1 MKRIKKKALVVM
13 SAIMLASAVAIP
25 FTQHNGV
32 SIGEEVGATQA
43 KKITKATM
51 QTKANLNMRSSASV
65 KGKHLLTIPKGTKVT
80 TDTKVGTWY
89 KVSYKGKT
97 GFVSGSYLATV
108 KAPTKA
114 TPKPK
119 AKPAPKKVVA
129 PKVSTAKQ
137 YSITASLNLRSGA
150 STKYKTL
157 VTIPKGKVVTY
168 VSKSGSWYKVKYGSK
183 TGYVSS
189 KYLKAVAVKA
199 KVAPKPTPKKVT
211 PKPVPKSTSV
221 TWMTQSQAKV
231 ILDKTLDNNQLVA
244 YGKVLVDVAFINKS
258 DAKAMLGIDSRS
270 YFSSIEIKP
279 SDFGQAEYDISK
291 ALLKKMDA
299 SILAFAETQLGVRTS
314 DSKRMT
320 SDIKKFTAYSKKDEK
335 VLKTYSGK
343 TYEFWQM
350 GGLVM
355 VEFKK

>member
-1 MKRIKKKALVVM
+1 MKEIKKKALVVM

-43 KKITKATM
+43 KKINKTTM
-51 QTKANLNMRSSASV
+51 QTKANLNMRSSASA
-65 KGKHLLTIPKGTKVT
+65 KGKYLLTIPKGTKVT

-108 KAPTKA
+108 KATTKA

-137 YSITASLNLRSGA
+137 YSTTANLNLRSGA

-157 VTIPKGKVVTY
+157 VTVPKGKVVTY

-189 KYLKAVAVKA
+189 KYLKVVTVKS
-199 KVAPKPTPKKVT
+199 APKPAPKPVVK
-211 PKPVPKSTSV
+211 PKPVPKSSTA
-221 TWMTQSQAKV
+221 TWMTQPQAKV
-231 ILDKTLDNNQLVA
+231 ILGKTLDKNNQLEA
-244 YGKVLVDVAFINKS
+244 YGRVLISVNFLNKS
-258 DAKAMLGIDSRS
+258 DAKGSMGVNSRE
-270 YFSSIEIKP
+270 YFSCIDIKP
-279 SDFGQAEYDISK
+279 SDFGQEEYDLSK
-291 ALLKKMDA
+291 VLLKKMDA
-299 SILAFAETQLGVRTS
+299 SILAFAETQVGIGTS
-314 DSKRMT
+314 ESKRMA
-320 SDIKKFTAYSKKDEK
+320 SDIKTFSANSKKDDK
-335 VLKTYSGK
+335 LLKTYSGK
-343 TYEFWQM
+343 TYELWEM
-350 GGLVM
+350 GGLVI